1 MFNFEK
7 VFVISQPSLDPS
19 SLSFDLPDPEKDDL
33 SKIDFIKQLENAWS
47 ICEKF
52 DLQTEIWRG
61 RILRVVRDRE
71 KRGGDG
77 RGTGFLQWLREMDI
91 SKSKAYSLIQLADS
105 SDDLVL
111 EGMLE
116 ESSVNNFS
124 KRAFI
129 ETANAEPEIQ
139 HIISQAANEGKDITR
154 RQVKSL
160 TDEFM
165 AATSSL
171 LPDEIREKT
180 QSNLLPAKYVAP
192 LVKELS
198 KLSTSQ
204 QEEICQTLKENPEIN
219 SVKDMT
225 NTAKWMGKSLDA
237 SLSVRAFQHKN
248 INLDK
253 ATQEA
258 MRLDSLG
265 LLSDAFGQAKSIESS
280 ILRFH
285 SAWKRLEGLQE
296 RLWIESGSSTPY
308 LRELLDTLQT
318 LTGSTIRVS
327 LGELSGGKKLRL
339 QIVEEDSDR
348 TDPPFS
354 DFKK

>member
-1 MFNFEK
+1 M
-7 VFVISQPSLDPS
+7 ISQPSLDPT
-19 SLSFDLPDPEKDDL
+19 SLTFDLPDPEQDDL
-33 SKIDFIKQLENAWS
+33 SNIDFIQRLENAWS

-77 RGTGFLQWLREMDI
+77 RGTGFLQWLREMEI

-105 SDDLVL
+105 SDNLVVD
-111 EGMLE
+111 GILE

-129 ETANAEPEIQ
+129 ETAQAEPEIQ
-139 HIISQAANEGKDITR
+139 HMISEAANEGKDIPR

-160 TDEFM
+160 TDEFV

-171 LPDEIREKT
+171 LPVEIREKT
-180 QSNLLPAKYVAP
+180 QSNLLPAKFVAP
-192 LVKELS
+192 LVRELS
-198 KLSTSQ
+198 KLSPIQ
-204 QEEICQTLKENPEIN
+204 QEEICETLRENPEID

-225 NTAKWMGKSLDA
+225 NTAKWIGKSLDA
-237 SLSVRAFQHKN
+237 SLSLRAFQNKDL
-248 INLDK
+248 NLDK

-258 MRLDSLG
+258 LRLDSLG
-265 LLSDAFGQAKSIESS
+265 ILSDAFGQAKTIESS

-296 RLWIESGSSTPY
+296 RLWVESGSSTPY

-327 LGELSGGKKLRL
+327 LGELSGGKRLRL
-339 QIVEEDSDR
+339 QLVEEDSER
-348 TDPPFS
+348 LEPPS
-354 DFKK
+354 LEMNK